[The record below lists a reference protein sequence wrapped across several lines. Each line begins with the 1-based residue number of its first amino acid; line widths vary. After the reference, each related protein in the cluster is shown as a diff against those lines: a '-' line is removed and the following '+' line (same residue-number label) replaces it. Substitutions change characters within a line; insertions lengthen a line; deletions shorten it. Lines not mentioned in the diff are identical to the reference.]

1 MDEATLKSAIYEWI
15 VGEVGGAPFDAA
27 VIFSDQATPRPT
39 RPYVTIRLN
48 PQVTEG
54 MFDEDLGVDNDGIAT
69 IRGYRTVTVALQS
82 FGPRARDIMNV
93 LQGSLSKESVRSTF
107 FNGNDLSLIN
117 TGEILNLTNLLDT
130 EFEERAAMDLMVGFA
145 QEITDDVGRIE
156 TVEVTGNEGE
166 PQIIELP

>member
-1 MDEATLKSAIYEWI
+1 MDEATLKSAIYQWI
-15 VGEVGGAPFDAA
+15 AGEVGGAPFNATA
-27 VIFSDQATPRPT
+27 IFADQAAPRPA

-54 MFDEDLGVDNDGIAT
+54 MFDENLGIDDNGIAT

-82 FGPRARDIMNV
+82 FGPKARDIMSV
-93 LQGSLSKESVRSTF
+93 LQGSLSKVSIRNHF
-107 FNGNDLSLIN
+107 FDGNDLSLIN
-117 TGEILNLTNLLDT
+117 VGEILNLADLLDT